1 MQPVLFE
8 CDDVLEAVYDAA
20 ADLQVARALAEPA
33 PALKRAWADLPAAR
47 KFDLVEVAYQMRR
60 CGFCRSEAGG
70 DGRNNR
76 FRVHGLT
83 PCFKHPSRDATF

>member
-1 MQPVLFE
+1 
-8 CDDVLEAVYDAA
+8 
-20 ADLQVARALAEPA
+20 
-33 PALKRAWADLPAAR
+33 
-47 KFDLVEVAYQMRR
+47 VAYQMRR